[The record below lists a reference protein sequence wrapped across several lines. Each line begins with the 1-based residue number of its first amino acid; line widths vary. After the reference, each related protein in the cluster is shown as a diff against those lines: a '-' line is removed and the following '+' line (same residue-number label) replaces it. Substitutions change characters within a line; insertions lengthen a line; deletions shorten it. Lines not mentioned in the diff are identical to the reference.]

1 MTKNNFSKNIN
12 KVMQSLIK
20 PKVKT
25 TKKLRGGQPSNKVYY
40 KAVDSSYNKKAFDNI
55 NGFEKIFDGE
65 TLDAFLKD
73 NEIIVGVR
81 GTLLNVNDLKA
92 DVNIISNNLK
102 NSKRFQNDL
111 KQFEQVIQRYPPSN
125 YKYYLSGHSLG
136 GAIVAELKRMFPFIQ
151 ESVVFNSASQPI
163 DLTNQ
168 DPNIKYKYIDK
179 DPLYNITGKAI
190 KNKEV
195 YPFQQI
201 KPKSFFGRI
210 GATLTPTA
218 IQAHRL
224 NQFENLVGNGKQK
237 IKIKK

>member
-1 MTKNNFSKNIN
+1 MTKKIIDSVIFE
-12 KVMQSLIK
+12 
-20 PKVKT
+20 
-25 TKKLRGGQPSNKVYY
+25 TKKLRGGQPSNRVYY

-65 TLDAFLKD
+65 TLDAFLKG

-81 GTLLNVNDLKA
+81 GTLLNINDLKA

-111 KQFEQVIQRYPPSN
+111 KQFNEIIQKYPPSN

-136 GAIVAELKRMFPFIQ
+136 GAIVAEFKRLYPFIQ

-168 DPNIKYKYIDK
+168 DPNIKYKFIDK

-195 YPFQQI
+195 FPYTQI

-210 GATLTPTA
+210 GATLTPTT

-224 NQFENLVGNGKQK
+224 QQFENLVGDGKIRK
-237 IKIKK
+237 LNISKNKF